1 MSTGNITYPQS
12 YQHIRRHTS
21 ISAGKPTY
29 PQAFRACGY
38 VWFDFRCLRICLIYF
53 QGLRTPYPRI
63 KFACGH
69 LSAYLMDLRIHV
81 CVLNSPADSLVSSTS
96 PADRLHGQC
105 NACGYAEVE
114 TLYLS
119 AGDFYLSAGDFYL
132 SAGIRWYPQGV
143 NWVSAGI
150 RV

>member
-1 MSTGNITYPQS
+1 MG
-12 YQHIRRHTS
+12 
-21 ISAGKPTY
+21 
-29 PQAFRACGY
+29 
-38 VWFDFRCLRICLIYF
+38 LRILI
-53 QGLRTPYPRI
+53 R
-63 KFACGH
+63 
-69 LSAYLMDLRIHV
+69 
-81 CVLNSPADSLVSSTS
+81 VLNLPADSLVSSTS
-96 PADRLHGQC
+96 PADSLHGQC